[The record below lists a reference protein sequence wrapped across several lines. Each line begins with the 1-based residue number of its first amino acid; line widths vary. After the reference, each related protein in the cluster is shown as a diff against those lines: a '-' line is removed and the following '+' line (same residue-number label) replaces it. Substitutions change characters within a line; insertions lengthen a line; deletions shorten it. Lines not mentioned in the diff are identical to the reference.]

1 MKKLSDLIERNEG
14 KHARCIDEQFVHV
27 VNEKVPTK
35 AEKKATRRKIRFLI
49 VESIRILV
57 TTLFLFVIATGD
69 SIFFPFVILLAV
81 TGLLSVLEY
90 EADDLE

>member
-1 MKKLSDLIERNEG
+1 MKKTIKELDTG
-14 KHARCIDEQFVHV
+14 KHARCTDEQFVHV

-35 AEKKATRRKIRFLI
+35 AEKKAIRRKIRFLL

-81 TGLLSVLEY
+81 TGLLSVIEY

>member
-1 MKKLSDLIERNEG
+1 MKKTIERNEG
-14 KHARCIDEQFVHV
+14 KHARCIDTGS
-27 VNEKVPTK
+27 VNPLTK
-35 AEKKATRRKIRFLI
+35 AEKKAIRRKIRFLL

-81 TGLLSVLEY
+81 TGLLSVIEY